1 MNTPGM
7 IHIYTGTGKGK
18 TTAAVGLAVRALGHG
33 MKVLYVYFH
42 KNPEKYGYTE
52 IASLAKL
59 GAIVKGFAG
68 SHPGCD
74 KALDEETIKHQCR
87 QGLEYIQSVF
97 KQNTFDLIILDEILI
112 SVRDS
117 FIGEMDLLG
126 IIKEKPACVELVM
139 TGRDA
144 TKELIEVAD
153 YVSHIEKIKHPFDKG
168 VTSREG
174 IEF

>member
-1 MNTPGM
+1 MT
-7 IHIYTGTGKGK
+7 HIYTGTGKGK

-33 MKVLYVYFH
+33 TKVLYVYFH
-42 KNPEKYGYTE
+42 KNPDKYGYTE

-59 GAIVKGFAG
+59 GAVVKGFAG

-97 KQNTFDLIILDEILI
+97 RQNTFEMVILDEILI
-112 SVRDS
+112 SVRDN
-117 FIGEMDLLG
+117 FIDESELLD

-139 TGRDA
+139 TGRGV
-144 TKELIEVAD
+144 TEGLIEIAD
-153 YVSHIEKIKHPFDKG
+153 YMSNIEKVKHPFDMGITSRKG
-168 VTSREG
+168 V
-174 IEF
+174 EF